1 VLKIENRN
9 PNMLNLNQIDSQPH
23 LSGREQQILELV
35 AVGLS
40 AKEVALEIDIA
51 PRTVERHIEN
61 IRLKL
66 RARNRTHM
74 VTCAAMA
81 GMLTA
86 GPAVH
91 AEPTVQTPAYA
102 ASDTR
107 QAYIQTGS
115 VNGQRSA
122 DGHRSAN
129 GHIHQ
134 IHGSAVV
141 SGYMPL
147 RLVG

>member
-1 VLKIENRN
+1 
-9 PNMLNLNQIDSQPH
+9 MLNIDHIESQPS

-35 AVGLS
+35 AIGLS

-91 AEPTVQTPAYA
+91 AEPVAQAPAYA
-102 ASDTR
+102 TSDTR
-107 QAYIQTGS
+107 QAYCQTGS

-122 DGHRSAN
+122 N
-129 GHIHQ
+129 GQIHE

>member
-1 VLKIENRN
+1 MLRIENIESR
-9 PNMLNLNQIDSQPH
+9 PS

-81 GMLTA
+81 GMLTT
-86 GPAVH
+86 GPALQPLLAPEAPVTAPV
-91 AEPTVQTPAYA
+91 AEPHYA
-102 ASDTR
+102 VSDSR
-107 QAYIQTGS
+107 QAYCQTGS
-115 VNGQRSA
+115 VTGGAA
-122 DGHRSAN
+122 DVGN
-129 GHIHQ
+129 
-134 IHGSAVV
+134 SAVF
-141 SGYMPL
+141 SGYLPL
-147 RLVG
+147 RLVS